1 LTSLFFVVT
10 CYNKTVIPEVSL
22 KEVERLNLIKIGNSK
37 GFCIPSRI
45 LRELGSI
52 EKFTLSFEKE
62 SGTIIIKPEASLM
75 DKWLK
80 DFKEKGD
87 DGINES
93 VPAVI
98 LSDVL
103 IEDLEFQPD
112 FDGDK
117 EQCRKK
123 ENSRNLGKCSK

>member
-1 LTSLFFVVT
+1 M
-10 CYNKTVIPEVSL
+10 

-37 GFCIPSRI
+37 GFCIPARI

-52 EKFTLSFEKE
+52 EKFALSFERE
-62 SGTIIIKPEASLM
+62 SRTIVIKPEESLM

-87 DGINES
+87 DGINENIA
-93 VPAVI
+93 VPVFN
-98 LSDVL
+98 DVL

-112 FDGDK
+112 FDGDNK
-117 EQCRKK
+117 RCIKK
-123 ENSRNLGKCSK
+123 ENPRNKGKCSK

>member
-1 LTSLFFVVT
+1 
-10 CYNKTVIPEVSL
+10 L

-37 GFCIPSRI
+37 GFCIPSWI

-62 SGTIIIKPEASLM
+62 SRAIIIKPEISLM

-87 DGINES
+87 DGIIES
-93 VPAVI
+93 VPVAI
-98 LSDVL
+98 FSDVL

>member
-1 LTSLFFVVT
+1 M
-10 CYNKTVIPEVSL
+10 PEVSL

-52 EKFTLSFEKE
+52 EKFVLSFEKE
-62 SGTIIIKPEASLM
+62 SGTIIIKPEATLT

-87 DGINES
+87 DGIIES
-93 VPAVI
+93 VPTVI

-103 IEDLEFQPD
+103 MKDLEFPPD
-112 FDGDK
+112 FDGES
-117 EQCRKK
+117 EQCQK
-123 ENSRNLGKCSK
+123 NGTSRSKGKCSK

>member
-1 LTSLFFVVT
+1 M
-10 CYNKTVIPEVSL
+10 

-37 GFCIPSRI
+37 GFCIPARI

-62 SGTIIIKPEASLM
+62 SSTIIIKPEISLM

-80 DFKEKGD
+80 DFEEKGD

-93 VPAVI
+93 APVST

-103 IEDLEFQPD
+103 IEDLEFPPD
-112 FDGDK
+112 FDGEN

-123 ENSRNLGKCSK
+123 GSSRNKGKCSK